1 MAEFGIVK
9 NIIDDYVELELQ
21 RSEACKHCNACLPSL
36 TGKTMILR
44 AQNKCGAEIGDM
56 VRVSVEQNG
65 FLSAVALLYVI
76 PAAVFI
82 LLVALFSLFSLNE
95 WLVLGIAVIG
105 VAISYLIIHR
115 IAPKLNQQRYTPIAE
130 EILPPL
136 PTKTE

>member
-9 NIIDDYVELELQ
+9 NIIGNYVELELQ

-36 TGKTMILR
+36 TGKSMILR
-44 AQNKCGAEIGDM
+44 AQNKCGAIPGDL
-56 VRVSVEQNG
+56 VRVSVEQSG

-82 LLVALFSLFSLNE
+82 LLVALLSLFALNE
-95 WLVLGIAVIG
+95 WLILGIAIVG
-105 VAISYLIIHR
+105 VGISWLIIHFL
-115 IAPKLNQQRYTPIAE
+115 APKLNQQRYMPIAE

-136 PTKTE
+136 PANNE

>member
-9 NIIDDYVELELQ
+9 NIIGHYVELELQ

-36 TGKTMILR
+36 TGKSMILR
-44 AQNKCGAEIGDM
+44 AQNKCGAIPGDL
-56 VRVSVEQNG
+56 VRVSVEQSG

-82 LLVALFSLFSLNE
+82 LLVALLSLFALNE
-95 WLVLGIAVIG
+95 WLILGIAIVG
-105 VAISYLIIHR
+105 VGISWLIIHFL
-115 IAPKLNQQRYTPIAE
+115 APKLNQQRYMPIAE

-136 PTKTE
+136 PANNE